1 MAHRVNTNGH
11 GWVESLVGDVVV
23 PDAGEHLLSGEALS
37 QSQAPRRASRF
48 CKLALLAARRLAGQP
63 WPGRLGLI
71 VGTALGPHES
81 TAHVHNDMMDFGD
94 DKVSPTAFSHS
105 VHNVAAAYIAQT
117 FGIRGPC
124 LTVAAFD
131 DVQGSCHQLACCWLM
146 EDMCDGVLMILV
158 DEAGFV
164 FDRIGAELGEPFA
177 GVQERSQAWLLTKKR
192 NGMKKLTEQ
201 EIIETVNGI
210 FSEVFELPDTK
221 LTPDAKLFD
230 DLGLDSLDAVDMVA
244 NLQERFKVSL
254 RNDERI
260 RAVRTLADIYKLV
273 ATIQDELGA
282 K

>member
-1 MAHRVNTNGH
+1 MRCEHECIEA
-11 GWVESLVGDVVV
+11 LAGDVVA
-23 PDAGEHLLSGEALS
+23 PGAGERQLGVAALS

-48 CKLALLAARRLAGQP
+48 CKLALLAVRRLAGQP
-63 WPGRLGLI
+63 WPERLGLI

-81 TAHVHNDMMDFGD
+81 TSQVHNDMMDFGD
-94 DKVSPTAFSHS
+94 AEVSPTAFSHS

-124 LTVAAFD
+124 LTVTDFEDA
-131 DVQGSCHQLACCWLM
+131 QERCRQLAGCWLA
-146 EDMCDGVLMILV
+146 EDMCDGVLVVLV
-158 DEAGFV
+158 DEMGFV
-164 FDRIGAELGEPFA
+164 FDRIEAELGQPFA
-177 GVQERSQAWLLTKKR
+177 GVQEKSQAWLLTKKR

-201 EIIETVNGI
+201 EIVETVNGI
-210 FSEVFELPDTK
+210 FKDVFELSDDK
-221 LTPDAKLFD
+221 LTPDAQLFD

-244 NLQERFKVSL
+244 NLQERFGVSL

-273 ATIQDELGA
+273 ATMQDELGA